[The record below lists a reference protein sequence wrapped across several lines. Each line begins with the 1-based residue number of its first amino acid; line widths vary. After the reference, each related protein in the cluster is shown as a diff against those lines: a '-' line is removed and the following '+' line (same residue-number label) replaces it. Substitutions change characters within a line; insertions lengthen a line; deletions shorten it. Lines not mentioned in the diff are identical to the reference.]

1 MGMSSGG
8 GGRRQTMSEIN
19 VTPLVD
25 VMLVL
30 LIIFMVTAPMAKTGV
45 LVELPETKRTDAVE
59 VKKPVDIVINSQNQI
74 FIGKKKIKLSDL
86 SKMVKDNNKSARVE
100 ADKKARYGTV
110 AQVLSVIKNSG
121 ITDIALITEEV
132 Q

>member
-45 LVELPETKRTDAVE
+45 VVELPETKRTDAVE

-74 FIGKKKIKLSDL
+74 FVGKKKIKLSDL
-86 SKMVKDNNKSARVE
+86 RAMVKDNNKSARVE
-100 ADKKARYGTV
+100 ADKQARYGTV

>member
-1 MGMSSGG
+1 MGMGSGG
-8 GGRRQTMSEIN
+8 SGRRQSMSEIN

-45 LVELPETKRTDAVE
+45 VVELPKTKKTDSVE
-59 VKKPVDIVINSQNQI
+59 VKRPLDIVINGKNQI
-74 FIGKKKIKLSDL
+74 FIGKKKVKLSSL
-86 SKMVKDNNKSARVE
+86 ENFIGKKNQSARVE
-100 ADKKARYGTV
+100 ADKQARYGTV
-110 AQVLSVIKNSG
+110 ARVLSIIKNKG

>member
-45 LVELPETKRTDAVE
+45 VVELPETKRTDSVE

-74 FIGKKKIKLSDL
+74 FVGKKKIKLSDL
-86 SKMVKDNNKSARVE
+86 RAMVKDNNKSARVE
-100 ADKKARYGTV
+100 ADKQARYGTV